1 MRSVAIAGV
10 LGLGSAVSLRR
21 DNVTPVEKVIDLLTN
36 LRKDT
41 EEQGQLEAKQYDE
54 YACFCKSHAD
64 KKQYAIEKS
73 DKLIAKLE
81 SKIEKLDG
89 EINLLDGQIAKLG
102 EEIADLDADIDDRTK
117 TRADEHAKYKEVD
130 ADLSG
135 AIAAMQDA
143 IAALKES
150 RESTTGKKTGGFVQA
165 EQKAI
170 SILEKLGQKPAGYQ
184 YRSND
189 IIELLEE
196 LLDKFLANKKDKDT
210 EEFKVRAAFEKMD
223 LNLKNQRKFKQKE
236 KDESQA
242 VADDKNKQKAQATK
256 DKNDEEKMRGMDAD
270 FLAELTHECEVKA
283 QVWDQRRKTRADE
296 ITAMTGALEALHERV
311 KPSTKANKKLAQVQL
326 SFVQTSR
333 RTSQS
338 AAVHAASAKLSVAAK
353 TLHSSVLASL
363 VARVDSQADHF
374 VKVRGLID
382 DLIAK
387 LEEDAENE
395 ATEKGY
401 CDDNIAKN
409 VESRDDSMIE
419 IGMEEAQKSRNEQE
433 FDAKVKKIIDCSK
446 KIAENQATLKEITDI
461 RNNEKAE
468 YERTKATAEE
478 GKAGV
483 EEALQL
489 LQDFYGENAPALLQA
504 GYVPPN
510 AGRDGENVGD
520 KAPETFA
527 NEDYHGQQTAS
538 KGIVG
543 ILEVILSDFERTLK
557 AEKDQEMF
565 AQMDYEDEKAEIEA
579 EVEELE
585 GEKSAAEDRKSELS
599 DDITEGKASLKELN
613 EQKKLASEALAS
625 LKKRCID
632 GASSYEDRVAA
643 REKEIEALKDAL
655 QALTDWDK

>member
-21 DNVTPVEKVIDLLTN
+21 ETVTPVEKVIDLLTN

-41 EEQGQLEAKQYDE
+41 EEQGQLEAKQYDD

-73 DKLIAKLE
+73 DKLIGKLT

-89 EINLLDGQIAKLG
+89 EIALLDSQIAKLT
-102 EEIADLDADIDDRTK
+102 EEIADLDADIESRTQ

-143 IAALKES
+143 IKALKSSKDE
-150 RESTTGKKTGGFVQA
+150 TTGKKTGLVQEA
-165 EQKAI
+165 EKNALA
-170 SILEKLGQKPAGYQ
+170 ILEKLAQKPAGYH

-189 IIELLEE
+189 IIQMLEE
-196 LLDKFLANKKDKDT
+196 LLDKFLANKKEKDT
-210 EEFKVRAAFEKMD
+210 DEFNTRAAFEKMD
-223 LNLKNQRKFKQKE
+223 LNLKNQRKFKLKE
-236 KDESQA
+236 KNESQA
-242 VADDKNKQKAQATK
+242 VADDKSKQRAQAQK
-256 DKNDEEKMRGMDAD
+256 DKDDEDKMRGMDAD

-283 QVWDQRRKTRADE
+283 KVWDQRRQTRADE

-311 KPSTKANKKLAQVQL
+311 KPSTKANKKLAQLQTPA
-326 SFVQTSR
+326 FVQVSR
-333 RTSQS
+333 RTTQS
-338 AAVHAASAKLSVAAK
+338 AAVHAASTKLAVAAK
-353 TLHSSVLASL
+353 KLHSNVLASL
-363 VARVDSQADHF
+363 VARVDAQADHF

-382 DLIAK
+382 DLIEK
-387 LEEDAENE
+387 LEEDAEAE

-401 CDDNIAKN
+401 CDENLAKN
-409 VESRDDSMIE
+409 IESRDDSMIE
-419 IGMEEAQKSRNEQE
+419 IGMESAQKSRNEQE
-433 FDAKVKKIIDCSK
+433 HAAKVKKIIECSK
-446 KIAENQATLKEITDI
+446 KIADNQATLKEITDI
-461 RNNEKAE
+461 RNSEKAE
-468 YERTKATAEE
+468 YERTKETAEE

-489 LQDFYGENAPALLQA
+489 LSDFYGENAPALVQ
-504 GYVPPN
+504 YVPPN

-538 KGIVG
+538 RGIIG

-565 AQMDYEDEKAEIEA
+565 AQMDYEEEKADIEA
-579 EVEELE
+579 EVKELE
-585 GEKSAAEDRKSELS
+585 DEKSGAEDRKAELN

-613 EQKKLASEALAS
+613 EQKTLADEALAS

-632 GASSYEDRVAA
+632 GAETYEERVAA

>member
-1 MRSVAIAGV
+1 MRSVAIAGA

-21 DNVTPVEKVIDLLTN
+21 EAVTPVEKVIELLTN

-41 EEQGQLEAKQYDE
+41 EEQGQVEAKQYDE

-73 DKLIAKLE
+73 DKLIEKLS

-89 EINLLDGQIAKLG
+89 EINLLDSQIAKLS
-102 EEIADLDADIDDRTK
+102 EEIGELDTDIESRQT
-117 TRADEHAKYKEVD
+117 TRNEEYARYKEVD

-135 AIAAMQDA
+135 AIAAMGDA

-150 RESTTGKKTGGFVQA
+150 KESTTGKKTGGFVQV

-170 SILEKLGQKPAGYQ
+170 SLLEKFGQKPAGYQ

-189 IIELLEE
+189 IIAMLED
-196 LLDKFLANKKDKDT
+196 LKDKFLVNKKEKDT
-210 EEFKVRAAFEKMD
+210 EEFEIRAAFQKMD

-242 VADDKNKQKAQATK
+242 VADEKNKAKAQATK
-256 DKNDEEKMRGMDAD
+256 DKNDETKMRGMDAD

-283 QVWDQRRKTRADE
+283 QVWDQRRQTRADE

-311 KPSTKANKKLAQVQL
+311 APSTKANKKLAQVQVT
-326 SFVQTSR
+326 SFMQTR

-338 AAVHAASAKLSVAAK
+338 SAVKTATTKLSTAAK
-353 TLHSSVLASL
+353 TLHSSLLASL
-363 VARVDSQADHF
+363 VARVEGQADHF

-382 DLIAK
+382 DLIEK
-387 LEEDAENE
+387 LEADAESE
-395 ATEKGY
+395 ATEKAY
-401 CDDNIAKN
+401 CDENIAKN
-409 VESRDDSMIE
+409 TESRDDAMTE
-419 IGMEEAQKSRNEQE
+419 IGLEEAAKARNEE
-433 FDAKVKKIIDCSK
+433 EHDAKVKKVIECSK
-446 KIAENQATLKEITDI
+446 KIADLQATLKEITDI

-468 YERTKATAEE
+468 YERTKETAEE

-489 LQDFYGENAPALLQA
+489 LQDFYGDNAPALVQ
-504 GYVPPN
+504 YVPPN
-510 AGRDGENVGD
+510 AGRDGENVAD
-520 KAPETFA
+520 KAPDTFA

-565 AQMDYEDEKAEIEA
+565 AQMDYDEEKADIEG
-579 EVEELE
+579 EVSELE
-585 GEKSAAEDRKSELS
+585 EEKSAAEDRKAELQ

-613 EQKKLASEALAS
+613 EQKELAEKALAT

-632 GASSYEDRVAA
+632 GAESYEERVAA